1 MRKLAIMT
9 DTATSI
15 PQGMARE
22 YGIEVIPV
30 YVIMD
35 GKSYIE
41 TEIDMDELYARLNQR
56 ENVPTTSFPSVGEF
70 LQAYQKISQRA
81 GSILYISAGSRFSGL
96 YKAAIGAKELA
107 REKLP
112 QTRIEIVDSQTL
124 CCSELFIVL
133 EAARAARQGKSL
145 DEVIQIVNHMIP
157 RVTELSARDTLFYL
171 DKGGRI
177 FEAKSWAEAESKL
190 TFRAILEADAS
201 TGGVIK
207 PVARAKT
214 KTEIMQRMVDIAK
227 ERTGNK
233 RLHAAIAH
241 ANVPDQAEQLRK
253 MVLAQFQCDESY
265 VIQVSPA
272 TAIHNG
278 QGLIDF
284 GFYSSINPYYD
295 GWQRLSGH
303 RYKSR

>member
-1 MRKLAIMT
+1 MNKVVIMA

-15 PQGMARE
+15 PQEMAKE

-30 YVIMD
+30 YVVMD

-41 TEIDMDELYARLNQR
+41 TEIDMDELYARLVRR
-56 ENVPTTSFPSVGEF
+56 ENIPTTSVPSTGEF
-70 LQAYQKISQRA
+70 LEAYKRISQRA
-81 GSILYISAGSRFSGL
+81 EFILYISAGSRFSGL
-96 YKAAIGAKELA
+96 CGAAIEAKELA
-107 REKLP
+107 QGKLP
-112 QTRIEIVDSQTL
+112 RTRIEIVDSQTL

-133 EAARAARQGKSL
+133 EAARAARQGKNL
-145 DEVIQIVNHMIP
+145 DEVIQIVNDMIP

-177 FEAKSWAEAESKL
+177 FEAKSWAEAETKVA
-190 TFRAILEADAS
+190 FRAILEADAS
-201 TGGVIK
+201 TGGVMK
-207 PVARAKT
+207 PVARART
-214 KTEIMQRMVDIAK
+214 KAEIMQRMVNIAK
-227 ERTGNK
+227 ERIGNK

-253 MVLAQFQCDESY
+253 MVLAQFQCDELY
-265 VIQVSPA
+265 VIQASPA

-284 GFYSSINPYYD
+284 GFYGSD
-295 GWQRLSGH
+295 
-303 RYKSR
+303 